1 MLFADDDR
9 HAVVRLNHGSVGD
22 AREDRKAVLA
32 VNNLIDSAEIDQL
45 FSANGEEVLRFLL
58 VVAPL
63 IKAAGGEDDAPIAQ
77 AV

>member
-22 AREDRKAVLA
+22 ASEGGKAVPA
-32 VNNLIDSAEIDQL
+32 VNDLIDPTEIDQL
-45 FSANGEEVLRFLL
+45 FTTNGEEVLRFLL

-63 IKAAGGEDDAPIAQ
+63 VKAAGRKNDAPIAQ

>member
-9 HAVVRLNHGSVGD
+9 HAIVRLDHGGVGD
-22 AREDRKAVLA
+22 ACEDCKAVFA
-32 VNNLIDSAEIDQL
+32 VNDLIDPAEIDQF

-58 VVAPL
+58 IMAPL
-63 IKAAGGEDDAPIAQ
+63 IKATGGEDDAPIAQ

>member
-9 HAVVRLNHGSVGD
+9 HAVVRLNHRSVGV
-22 AREDRKAVLA
+22 ACEDCKAVPA
-32 VNNLIDSAEIDQL
+32 VNDLIDPTEIDQL
-45 FSANGEEVLRFLL
+45 FTTNGEEVLRFLL